1 MSVTASREVERK
13 YEVGPV
19 AALPDLAGLPGVET
33 VAAACEELLEATY
46 VDTADLRLRAAGI
59 TVRHRTGGAD
69 AGWHLKLPAGDDRE
83 ELTVDGPGDQVP
95 AALSALVRAQVR
107 GRDLVPVVRL
117 TTRRAVRRLAGRA
130 GVVEVADDRVSGHVL
145 PDGAAQVWRE
155 WEAELKA
162 GDPALLDAV
171 HDRLTRAGA
180 EPSRSASK
188 LARILPCPAAADHV
202 QRPTGGTS
210 RKRRLSAADV
220 LHAHLREQ
228 VAELVARD
236 PQVRRDLPDAVH
248 KMRVATRRLR
258 GALSTFRPL
267 LDRSQTEPVGEEL
280 RWLAH
285 VLGAPRDAEVM
296 LDRLRDLVAAQPPE
310 LVLGKVQ
317 ARMDSF
323 MTGRHTA
330 AHDRLVTALD
340 SDRYLSLL
348 GALDGLVEAPPF
360 LPAAHGPAATTLAPL
375 VRRTW
380 RKLNRSM
387 TAASKADLGPDQDAL
402 LHQVRKDAKRT
413 RYAAE
418 AVRPAF
424 GGAAKRY
431 AAAIEDLQET
441 LGDFHDGVVTREVLR
456 LLGTRGHLAGDNAFT
471 VGRLH
476 AHEQFRAERAVS
488 RWPKARR
495 AVSRRQLRRWFDR

>member
-1 MSVTASREVERK
+1 VSVTASREVERK

-19 AALPDLAGLPGVET
+19 VALPDLAGLPGVET
-33 VAAACEELLEATY
+33 VAAAREELLEATY

-180 EPSRSASK
+180 EPS
-188 LARILPCPAAADHV
+188 
-202 QRPTGGTS
+202 
-210 RKRRLSAADV
+210 
-220 LHAHLREQ
+220 
-228 VAELVARD
+228 
-236 PQVRRDLPDAVH
+236 
-248 KMRVATRRLR
+248 
-258 GALSTFRPL
+258 TFRPL

-360 LPAAHGPAATTLAPL
+360 LPAAHGPAATTLASL

-387 TAASKADLGPDQDAL
+387 TAALKADLGPDQDAL

-476 AHEQFRAERAVS
+476 ALEQVRAERAVS